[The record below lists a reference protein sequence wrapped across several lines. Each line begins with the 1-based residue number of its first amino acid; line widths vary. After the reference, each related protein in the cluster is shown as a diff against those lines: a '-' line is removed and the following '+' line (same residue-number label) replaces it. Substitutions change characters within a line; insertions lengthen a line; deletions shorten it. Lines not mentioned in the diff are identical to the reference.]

1 MDVTS
6 VEFYTL
12 AFVVAMALV
21 ALLMGRSE
29 KQPPSTYILQL
40 ITVPQAVDDADDAD
54 DAVTLEPLDQGCCF
68 LLNRSGIT
76 LAPDETVNLVITIQ
90 QDHCTIIEK
99 KGKKRH
105 RGVVGEPVAG
115 KAVIKCLRP
124 ATRYRVR
131 YESQLTSTW
140 ATFTLDTSSP
150 TTRVV
155 KLNY

>member
-1 MDVTS
+1 MDINS

-21 ALLMGRSE
+21 ALLMGRTE
-29 KQPPSTYILQL
+29 KRPPSTYIVQL
-40 ITVPQAVDDADDAD
+40 DTADAEDAEAED
-54 DAVTLEPLDQGCCF
+54 TVTLEPSSERKAV
-68 LLNRSGIT
+68 LLKRSGIS

-90 QDHCTIIEK
+90 EDHCTIVEK
-99 KGKKRH
+99 KGRKNRVK
-105 RGVVGEPVAG
+105 GIEGDPVTGE
-115 KAVIKCLRP
+115 AVLKCLRP
-124 ATRYRVR
+124 NCKYRMR

-140 ATFTLDTSSP
+140 ATFTLDTASP